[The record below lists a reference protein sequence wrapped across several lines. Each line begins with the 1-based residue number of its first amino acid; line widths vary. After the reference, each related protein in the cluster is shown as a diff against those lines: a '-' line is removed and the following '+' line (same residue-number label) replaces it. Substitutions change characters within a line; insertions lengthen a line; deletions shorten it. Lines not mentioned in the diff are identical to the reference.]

1 MKNLSRIYHAEL
13 RFRRC
18 RVGIASRNVRARR
31 AFTLV
36 ELLVV
41 IAIIGVLVALLLPAV
56 QAAREAARRT
66 QCANNLKQLALAAHN
81 HHDTFLRF
89 PTPGDTWNGYSA
101 QAQLLPF
108 VEQANLQDLID
119 FDQPLMFGPPNV
131 PTVNPALAHVID
143 MVVAVLICPSDAGE
157 VFYTDHAGVRW
168 AGANYMG
175 NSGSGTELRYCSTG
189 NRSDGLFWRGSIMRF
204 RDITD
209 GTSHTVLLAETLFG
223 RRGEDT
229 VELVDARRQMKRPS
243 AGGPCT
249 VPAEAMAPLV
259 ATRYEGGR
267 AGQWLRN
274 QTYNSGINAF
284 FPPNSPLPDVAHHG
298 EALSG
303 ARSLH
308 PGGVQIA
315 LADGSVRFVAETIE
329 LNTWRKLHA
338 RNDGQV
344 IGDY

>member
-1 MKNLSRIYHAEL
+1 MTLFVTNDSAEPGL
-13 RFRRC
+13 RRSG
-18 RVGIASRNVRARR
+18 VGVHSERLRARR

-89 PTPGDTWNGYSA
+89 PTPGAAWNGYSA

-108 VEQANLQDLID
+108 VEQANLQDQLD
-119 FDQPLMFGPPNV
+119 FTQPLMLGPPNA
-131 PTVNPALAHVID
+131 PTVNPAFASMID
-143 MVVAVLICPSDAGE
+143 LVLPVLICPSDAGQAIH
-157 VFYTDHAGVRW
+157 VDYHGVRW
-168 AGANYMG
+168 AGMNYMA
-175 NSGSGTELRYCSTG
+175 NAGSGTGIRYCSTQD
-189 NRSDGLFWRGSIMRF
+189 RSDGLFWRGSTMRF

-209 GTSHTVLLAETLFG
+209 GSSHTVLFAETLFG
-223 RRGEDT
+223 LRGDNT
-229 VELVDARRQMKRPS
+229 VDLIDARRQMKQVS
-243 AGGPCT
+243 GGGPCMF
-249 VPAEAMAPLV
+249 PAETLTNQP
-259 ATRYEGGR
+259 ATAYVGLR

-274 QTYNSGINAF
+274 QTFNAMINAH
-284 FPPNSPLPDVAHHG
+284 FPPNSPLPDVSHHS

-315 LADGSVRFVAETIE
+315 LADGSVRFVSETIE
-329 LNTWRKLHA
+329 RNTWRNLHA